1 MTWSRLIN
9 KTTASCI
16 CYKIKQNKETQ
27 FCDGFNDTT
36 IEMGVDSNNIVFL
49 TMKRVHLSDSGIY
62 FCDFYNGGKST
73 YDVIQLNVEGS
84 NETQHV
90 MNTECKSREETQD
103 DLNTESKTEWNK
115 PKETTY
121 VMSLTLGGL
130 TVFLLVVVTVLVV
143 SLIKLQAASGEKQDP
158 QQNENVDCDD
168 LKAAALSVFSPA
180 VRSRRPAS
188 QRQVETHV
196 TYAASR

>member
-103 DLNTESKTEWNK
+103 DLNTESKKWNK